1 MEELFGNPIQRLC
14 WIEFQKVGAIAF
26 PKRLFTFLN
35 DDSSKTIDNIMI
47 RCFEPALL
55 DELLHGL
62 HAEAYEID
70 RVGNAESEPNVKVV
84 EDRLG
89 RIDGLAL

>member
-1 MEELFGNPIQRLC
+1 
-14 WIEFQKVGAIAF
+14 
-26 PKRLFTFLN
+26 
-35 DDSSKTIDNIMI
+35 MI
-47 RCFEPALL
+47 RRFEPALL

-89 RIDGLAL
+89 RIDGLALWVIREHYFLIIIFL

>member
-1 MEELFGNPIQRLC
+1 
-14 WIEFQKVGAIAF
+14 
-26 PKRLFTFLN
+26 
-35 DDSSKTIDNIMI
+35 MI
-47 RCFEPALL
+47 RRFEPALL